1 MLINNPINTFLLNPN
16 IVLYYVLFIKC
27 LWISKIL
34 LASKGLKSTEKKLTT
49 PFNPAFF
56 ILLIIKSFETL
67 PNYSA

>member
-1 MLINNPINTFLLNPN
+1 MLINNPINSFLLNPN
-16 IVLYYVLFIKC
+16 IVLYHVLFIKY

-49 PFNPAFF
+49 PFNLALFT
-56 ILLIIKSFETL
+56 LLIITSFKTL